1 MQTDTS
7 TTTASS
13 SHPTAGDVQESSSR
27 SKRAKDSRRGAPP
40 EVILSKA
47 LSWLLRHGALKEK
60 LAIRPDGF
68 VKVEDVL
75 KSSRIKSI
83 QLPPDGRKVSLDDV
97 KEVVQSNEKK
107 RFELREEEGGYWIRA
122 EVVRGNEKK
131 RFELR
136 EEEGGYWIRAVQGH
150 SLENVDVEMTRLTLD
165 NLAILAA
172 PHASPLESSNGPAA
186 DAQLPGDENSGA
198 PVYVLHGTNKAAWEL
213 IKSSGGLSRM
223 KRQHIH
229 LAAGRPGSGV
239 ISGMRTSS
247 PLILHVDLTSALA
260 DGIPFL
266 VASNGAV
273 LTPGIDHQ
281 GQHGVLPLKYVAWV
295 EQTKDGK
302 QLWEREEEWKSGRVA
317 S

>member
-13 SHPTAGDVQESSSR
+13 SHSTVGNVPDSSGR
-27 SKRAKDSRRGAPP
+27 SKRPKDSRRGAPP
-40 EVILSKA
+40 EVVLSKA

-83 QLPPDGRKVSLDDV
+83 QLPPDGRKVSLEDV

-107 RFELREEEGGYWIRA
+107 RFELREEEG
-122 EVVRGNEKK
+122 EH
-131 RFELR
+131 
-136 EEEGGYWIRAVQGH
+136 WIRAVQGH
-150 SLENVDVEMTRLTLD
+150 SLQNVSCVDVEMTRLTLD

-172 PHASPLESSNGPAA
+172 PHASPLGSSNGPAA
-186 DAQLPGDENSGA
+186 DAQVPGYENPG
-198 PVYVLHGTNKAAWEL
+198 PQVYVLHGTNKAAWEL

-247 PLILHVDLTSALA
+247 PLILHVDLVSALA

-266 VASNGAV
+266 IASNGAV
-273 LTPGIDHQ
+273 LTPGIEHQ

-295 EQTKDGK
+295 EQTKDGT
-302 QLWEREEEWKSGRVA
+302 QVWKRDGD
-317 S
+317 